1 MKDTI
6 FEDYVLIK
14 ERIEFHCNK
23 IIELL
28 RLHSELIF
36 KTKKGDKLK
45 RDISNHSSDI
55 KNILIRKMDNFHL
68 KDDKYENFKSLS
80 KAYVFIHDL
89 EKDPNDLPEDDEKVI
104 IIYSIEKDHFEQKLA
119 TYNKYDNRFYIDE
132 FTYIDTETKLINAW
146 YKTINYKEMKK

>member
-6 FEDYVLIK
+6 FEDYVFIK
-14 ERIEFHCNK
+14 ERIEFHCDK

-28 RLHSELIF
+28 RLHSDLIF

-68 KDDKYENFKSLS
+68 KDDKYENFKNLS
-80 KAYVFIHDL
+80 KAYVFVHDL

-104 IIYSIEKDHFEQKLA
+104 IIYSIEKNHFEQKLA
-119 TYNKYDNRFYIDE
+119 TYNKSNNRFYVDK

>member
-6 FEDYVLIK
+6 FEDYVFIK
-14 ERIEFHCNK
+14 ERIEFHCDK

-28 RLHSELIF
+28 RLHSDLIF

-45 RDISNHSSDI
+45 RDISIHSSDI
-55 KNILIRKMDNFHL
+55 KNILMRKMNNFHL

-80 KAYVFIHDL
+80 KTYVFIHDL

-104 IIYSIEKDHFEQKLA
+104 IIYSIQKDHFEQKLA
-119 TYNKYDNRFYIDE
+119 IYNKYDNRFYIDE
-132 FTYIDTETKLINAW
+132 FTYIDVETKLINAW
-146 YKTINYKEMKK
+146 YKTINYKKD

>member
-6 FEDYVLIK
+6 FEDYVFIK
-14 ERIEFHCNK
+14 ERIEFHCDK

-28 RLHSELIF
+28 RLHSDLIF

-68 KDDKYENFKSLS
+68 KDDKYENLVDKFLNSDEETPENAMIANSKVAKSDNG
-80 KAYVFIHDL
+80 FDL
-89 EKDPNDLPEDDEKVI
+89 NDCINPKEDL
-104 IIYSIEKDHFEQKLA
+104 QKIMESFDFF
-119 TYNKYDNRFYIDE
+119 NSN
-132 FTYIDTETKLINAW
+132 
-146 YKTINYKEMKK
+146 

>member
-14 ERIEFHCNK
+14 ERIEFHCDK

-45 RDISNHSSDI
+45 YDIMNHSSDI
-55 KNILIRKMDNFHL
+55 KNLLIRNMDNFHL

-89 EKDPNDLPEDDEKVI
+89 EKDPNDLPEDDEKKGNEEVQ
-104 IIYSIEKDHFEQKLA
+104 E
-119 TYNKYDNRFYIDE
+119 
-132 FTYIDTETKLINAW
+132 LIN
-146 YKTINYKEMKK
+146 KFNKVVEEKLKEKENELMTI